1 MKLLLT
7 QRNSEMNRR
16 FKKCYSNSFQARV
29 IGSLKENSNLREEA
43 EAYTLPVSH
52 NEAKV
57 AEIFADTLG
66 VDTSTLVETL
76 MAAELARML
85 RLKRKGATFGEM
97 NAFYNEVVEIHASEK
112 SEINKLVANYLRID
126 LDDLLNP
133 NLVKYAK
140 KNLGLGVN
148 NYKAYRLANFDGKPV
163 IEMIFY
169 IDRSKGGKYSQAWLG
184 IKGAPIKSL
193 TFSKVSYL
201 NEFVHQVSIFANL
214 FDLEFCHVGSRGL
227 RYER

>member
-1 MKLLLT
+1 
-7 QRNSEMNRR
+7 MNRR
-16 FKKCYSNSFQARV
+16 FKKCYSNSFQAKV
-29 IGSLKENSNLREEA
+29 IGSLKENSNLRKET
-43 EAYTLPVSH
+43 EAYVLPVS
-52 NEAKV
+52 NDEARV

-66 VDTSTLVETL
+66 VDASTLVETL

-85 RLKRKGATFGEM
+85 RLKRKGATFSEM
-97 NAFYNEVVEIHASEK
+97 NGFYNEVIEIQAAQK
-112 SEINKLVANYLRID
+112 SEIDKLVANYLPID
-126 LDDLLNP
+126 LDELQNS

-140 KNLGLGVN
+140 KNLGLRVN
-148 NYKAYRLANFDGKPV
+148 NYRPYRLANFDGKPV

-169 IDRSKGGKYSQAWLG
+169 IDQSRERKYSQAWLG